1 MGSFDSYL
9 SGADREKL
17 LRERI
22 SRFALEGYQYEM
34 NLKFA
39 LEIGDQQSALEAQNA
54 IEDLKTAIS
63 IHEAELSNLPNQQ
76 TKN

>member
-9 SGADREKL
+9 SRADREKL

-39 LEIGDQQSALEAQNA
+39 LACGDEKLVSEAENA
-54 IEDLKTAIS
+54 IDNLKTAIS
-63 IHEAELSNLPNQQ
+63 LHEAELTNIQQ
-76 TKN
+76 ELGQ

>member
-39 LEIGDQQSALEAQNA
+39 LEIGDEQGALEAQSA
-54 IEDLKTAIS
+54 IDDLTTAIS
-63 IHEAELSNLPNQQ
+63 IHEAELAGLPKQ
-76 TKN
+76 